1 MIRKILLPAIITP
14 GERGDNPNVLHENL
28 YQVHSLN
35 HTENRNEN
43 DGRTA
48 ARKCMGQQGETRMTT
63 WTEMREE
70 LTITELEELLVE
82 REKTII
88 KDMVRIREEQGLS
101 QAQLGRLCK
110 VKQPVIARMEKS
122 VHSPQLSSILKIL
135 EPMGY
140 TLKIVP
146 AQTDEN

>member
-1 MIRKILLPAIITP
+1 MIRKKLYSDHYDPWWEGRRSECASW
-14 GERGDNPNVLHENL
+14 NL
-28 YQVHSLN
+28 YQVHSIY

-43 DGRTA
+43 SGQTA
-48 ARKCMGQQGETRMTT
+48 ALKCMGQQGETRMTT

-140 TLKIVP
+140 TLQIVP
-146 AQTDEN
+146 AQIEKN

>member
-1 MIRKILLPAIITP
+1 
-14 GERGDNPNVLHENL
+14 
-28 YQVHSLN
+28 
-35 HTENRNEN
+35 
-43 DGRTA
+43 
-48 ARKCMGQQGETRMTT
+48 MTT

-110 VKQPVIARMEKS
+110 VKQPVDKHRAQQYEEYVYDVVVEK
-122 VHSPQLSSILKIL
+122 
-135 EPMGY
+135 
-140 TLKIVP
+140 
-146 AQTDEN
+146 N

>member
-1 MIRKILLPAIITP
+1 MPCLVYRHNTGCADDIICS
-14 GERGDNPNVLHENL
+14 GG
-28 YQVHSLN
+28 S
-35 HTENRNEN
+35 NEV
-43 DGRTA
+43 
-48 ARKCMGQQGETRMTT
+48 
-63 WTEMREE
+63 
-70 LTITELEELLVE
+70 EELLIE

-88 KDMVRIREEQGLS
+88 KDRVRIREEQGLS

-140 TLKIVP
+140 TLQIVP
-146 AQTDEN
+146 AQTEKN

>member
-1 MIRKILLPAIITP
+1 
-14 GERGDNPNVLHENL
+14 
-28 YQVHSLN
+28 
-35 HTENRNEN
+35 
-43 DGRTA
+43 
-48 ARKCMGQQGETRMTT
+48 MTT

-88 KDMVRIREEQGLS
+88 KDMV
-101 QAQLGRLCK
+101 LGRLCK

-140 TLKIVP
+140 TLQIVP
-146 AQTDEN
+146 AQTEKN

>member
-1 MIRKILLPAIITP
+1 LANTSKSESSYTVYNFAIVKYASYYYLWSVQDGKFVAGDGTALTDTPTAITI
-14 GERGDNPNVLHENL
+14 N
-28 YQVHSLN
+28 
-35 HTENRNEN
+35 
-43 DGRTA
+43 
-48 ARKCMGQQGETRMTT
+48 
-63 WTEMREE
+63 
-70 LTITELEELLVE
+70 ELEELLIE

-140 TLKIVP
+140 TLQIVP
-146 AQTDEN
+146 APTEKN

>member
-1 MIRKILLPAIITP
+1 
-14 GERGDNPNVLHENL
+14 
-28 YQVHSLN
+28 
-35 HTENRNEN
+35 
-43 DGRTA
+43 
-48 ARKCMGQQGETRMTT
+48 MTT
-63 WTEMREE
+63 WIEMREE
-70 LTITELEELLVE
+70 LTMNELEELLVE

-140 TLKIVP
+140 TLQIVP
-146 AQTDEN
+146 AQTDKA